1 MAASLLW
8 LCARPHGCDRSLPG
22 GGVKKRRLMLPEPS
36 WLRHRCEQADVS
48 LELAANRRNIGSTP
62 WQITALLRI
71 LPGPLWPGPLGNW
84 SLEAD
89 LLRRYYEMP
98 LDSLVVHIQD
108 VFKLQEP
115 VPAVLMRHAN
125 GHPRKIRASAAGGLL
140 PLIVDTSDNAAI
152 GTLVSSSATMTLREL
167 CDGPWECPLDALT
180 DIPSTVVTDPIA
192 RLAAT
197 GRWTDLV
204 LLSRWVPMKQPWP
217 LPGGPPAAWRQEHHG
232 RHQPVASSSHDPQ
245 RILTLINNLRRWS
258 GPILAAV
265 QDDGEAAIG
274 ERAHLCSAIEWLE
287 GLLCRT
293 TTDAVAPRESKSIL
307 PNRNSNSYS
316 SKTMVASHILSWK
329 LCNHRTLR
337 EASAMGANVIFRGYF
352 STVADQLAAQE
363 VPSTSLIQNRRICFD
378 YALLKL
384 HREDYGRPGFARYAW
399 GDSSYQAGRDWF
411 QCKSMLIAN
420 AHLVNVCAS
429 IDALIKHNKK
439 VVLLDAETVARHNST
454 IEKNIHKHLKVPMA
468 KGHGVSSAEHIA
480 SCFSQGAFFE
490 APDFSAYCTALDE
503 HVCFTSD
510 LGTDM
515 GLRSFLVTCPSETL
529 PPWLRPEPIV
539 TLDVDAADVDGDLHV
554 PDNPS
559 PPASELR
566 CLLPNALD
574 VYGGCHITSNL
585 GKDLSLHLEHW
596 KQHNKEL
603 RYVEPLVTENH
614 LRERFEEKCLN
625 FPNAP
630 ALPKWG
636 GGSLYEDRWLC
647 VHAWCKRFL
656 EETFWVFR
664 GNFRADRFTAGM
676 RKKSADDNA
685 DFSPARAE
693 KLLNSGLFKSYTL
706 LVVLLGSI
714 LGHLTAWIESCPCHE
729 NVVKE
734 CRTRSKRRQRFRR
747 EFRNVSTSQCPVCGC
762 RAPELAARAVLD
774 FLAKLFA
781 LAESELVR
789 SFEGDMSESDRAVV
803 LDDFNAGKSWI
814 ELGLR
819 QKLDFWQRLP
829 WLLCAL
835 GHWDAGKRAFYAQL
849 ALQAWETAEKAGF
862 QLSDHHPI
870 SVLFLATSGALRE
883 HVITCAH
890 SGVVHPRLAWH
901 VCRLKLIPTAER
913 TIEKEHAQL
922 NLKVGKRNVASPYSS
937 LAGRMPYLL
946 DEIERD
952 KAYYDRLLE
961 AYEEAETPDQIAR
974 GLRLERHPVWL
985 QCTAQGQRFHLHDK
999 YRLLSKI
1006 VYRCD
1011 RSSLFAS
1018 YAPQRGKHDRAVQRI
1033 ANLKAARARADEAA
1047 AGREPISSS
1056 LVLRTAA
1063 VDHFKET
1070 LDHACLYSFSP
1081 GAGAA
1086 VDVCSLDAC
1095 LGQPSY
1101 LRRVPCGGSASAV
1114 QLETDG
1120 GDALC
1125 THGPTDE
1132 TQETLFFRV
1141 VHRKPASM
1149 KTVRLPA
1156 ASAGRIAS
1164 DAMAITVHKAVDA
1177 PSGDPFV
1184 HTQPSIAGGCGVALF
1199 PDLVKFELGTLQNN
1213 LLEWT
1218 AAGPLQYHFGLLGIC
1233 DCASEISTVNEL
1245 VQNKAWPDGEEGV
1258 ELHSSQDCIADL
1270 KHLGHIV
1277 RAPRGGYRLTEAGMR
1292 ALRCAR
1298 VASDPQPAL
1307 RLRSHLPLKDRTA
1320 YELAMALQDAGFQ
1333 WRQLPRN
1340 TSQREKLAYRVDDAS
1355 SALEWYTASTHLSR
1369 PYLLCLLQ
1377 AQTLRDS
1384 FGTESIPHWHGL
1396 GDKAYSRMLE
1406 GKPPSSP
1413 PRLAVLDDPDVD
1425 MLGIEDAPAA
1435 GPAVGIDGDIIE
1447 QSFEEMLAAIIEEE
1461 GIVFP
1466 PDPAESPPEAPAI
1479 PSEPTH
1485 EGLSQVHRDEQIHF
1499 DADMRVF
1506 CSSLRWGS
1514 GKFKWSAAD
1523 ASAPFG
1529 SVAAICA
1536 CHKKNKRTLCVKE
1549 VGLRSRDMSHVE
1561 SVLWALK
1568 HWLNQGPEYS
1578 RRRFHM
1584 LPRRLDLAAVPSP
1597 RVVEAQRIADNP
1609 PDNVLDD
1616 DELDA
1621 LHGPAVAPV
1630 RGSAVA
1636 SAATRPRPLPD
1647 AALDDVL
1654 ALPAPVR
1661 GSAVASAA
1669 TCPRPLPDAALDD
1682 DSGCHSGSTLD
1693 HLAPSSMHSGSTLDH
1708 LAPSSMSSDS
1718 ESSD

>member
-1 MAASLLW
+1 MLQRVSAEKGSSPVQVCQQGWFAMAASMFE
-8 LCARPHGCDRSLPG
+8 G
-22 GGVKKRRLMLPEPS
+22 LPEDTLDRIMGRMLGQHYERS
-36 WLRHRCEQADVS
+36 SAGCRLAFSSNRLWYIWRRVNM
-48 LELAANRRNIGSTP
+48 ELAWGLNDEDNTGTIVNPCGTYANEDWCVESRDPTDLQPRASGRAASSACDLRARSPQRRGPSSTP
-62 WQITALLRI
+62 RHASSQARASQLLQRS
-71 LPGPLWPGPLGNW
+71 PQPLG
-84 SLEAD
+84 
-89 LLRRYYEMP
+89 
-98 LDSLVVHIQD
+98 
-108 VFKLQEP
+108 
-115 VPAVLMRHAN
+115 
-125 GHPRKIRASAAGGLL
+125 
-140 PLIVDTSDNAAI
+140 
-152 GTLVSSSATMTLREL
+152 
-167 CDGPWECPLDALT
+167 
-180 DIPSTVVTDPIA
+180 PST
-192 RLAAT
+192 
-197 GRWTDLV
+197 
-204 LLSRWVPMKQPWP
+204 
-217 LPGGPPAAWRQEHHG
+217 PPA
-232 RHQPVASSSHDPQ
+232 QPASSSTGPLPMGPPRVRISSAQ
-245 RILTLINNLRRWS
+245 REPSSRPRRTRRLSVGRWRHELPSGSYSVAFQSTASPLCPSAGFVAPFIFIHGALARGYLRQTLRRS
-258 GPILAAV
+258 
-265 QDDGEAAIG
+265 
-274 ERAHLCSAIEWLE
+274 RAFASQSYI
-287 GLLCRT
+287 
-293 TTDAVAPRESKSIL
+293 DAVVARRPVHVTLDHNIRELEVVVPRGHLARVSK
-307 PNRNSNSYS
+307 R
-316 SKTMVASHILSWK
+316 A
-329 LCNHRTLR
+329 RR
-337 EASAMGANVIFRGYF
+337 EASV
-352 STVADQLAAQE
+352 Q
-363 VPSTSLIQNRRICFD
+363 
-378 YALLKL
+378 
-384 HREDYGRPGFARYAW
+384 
-399 GDSSYQAGRDWF
+399 
-411 QCKSMLIAN
+411 
-420 AHLVNVCAS
+420 
-429 IDALIKHNKK
+429 
-439 VVLLDAETVARHNST
+439 
-454 IEKNIHKHLKVPMA
+454 
-468 KGHGVSSAEHIA
+468 
-480 SCFSQGAFFE
+480 
-490 APDFSAYCTALDE
+490 
-503 HVCFTSD
+503 
-510 LGTDM
+510 
-515 GLRSFLVTCPSETL
+515 
-529 PPWLRPEPIV
+529 PEPE
-539 TLDVDAADVDGDLHV
+539 
-554 PDNPS
+554 S
-559 PPASELR
+559 
-566 CLLPNALD
+566 
-574 VYGGCHITSNL
+574 
-585 GKDLSLHLEHW
+585 
-596 KQHNKEL
+596 
-603 RYVEPLVTENH
+603 
-614 LRERFEEKCLN
+614 
-625 FPNAP
+625 
-630 ALPKWG
+630 ALPHCSHHG
-636 GGSLYEDRWLC
+636 
-647 VHAWCKRFL
+647 A
-656 EETFWVFR
+656 
-664 GNFRADRFTAGM
+664 
-676 RKKSADDNA
+676 
-685 DFSPARAE
+685 
-693 KLLNSGLFKSYTL
+693 
-706 LVVLLGSI
+706 I
-714 LGHLTAWIESCPCHE
+714 
-729 NVVKE
+729 
-734 CRTRSKRRQRFRR
+734 
-747 EFRNVSTSQCPVCGC
+747 
-762 RAPELAARAVLD
+762 
-774 FLAKLFA
+774 
-781 LAESELVR
+781 
-789 SFEGDMSESDRAVV
+789 SD
-803 LDDFNAGKSWI
+803 
-814 ELGLR
+814 
-819 QKLDFWQRLP
+819 
-829 WLLCAL
+829 
-835 GHWDAGKRAFYAQL
+835 
-849 ALQAWETAEKAGF
+849 
-862 QLSDHHPI
+862 
-870 SVLFLATSGALRE
+870 AT
-883 HVITCAH
+883 
-890 SGVVHPRLAWH
+890 
-901 VCRLKLIPTAER
+901 
-913 TIEKEHAQL
+913 
-922 NLKVGKRNVASPYSS
+922 KV
-937 LAGRMPYLL
+937 LAGRMPYVL